1 MDTTDF
7 QITPE
12 FRENIRN
19 QIIGLDAPVTLKD
32 GTQAPLIN
40 LDNSATTPSF
50 KAVFD
55 EVRKQLDYYGSIGRG
70 KGQKSVHSTQIY
82 ENGRERVLRFFGA
95 TPEKYT
101 AFYCTSASDGLNRLA
116 TALITDKSNL
126 VLISR
131 MEHHS
136 NDLPWRHCGTPIYID
151 IDSQGRL
158 KTEDVEHLLRE
169 HAGAVKFVS
178 VTAASNVT
186 GYVNDV
192 HAIAE
197 IAHRYGAQIVVDA
210 TQIVAHRRL
219 SACGNTPE
227 ADLDYIVFSSHK
239 MYAPFGGGAVVGKL
253 SHLQKCLPH
262 FYGGGIVDVVSDWTE
277 TYLSAPERYEVGSPN
292 YVGVVA
298 MLKTMDIL
306 DAYGF
311 DAIEEHEQRLL
322 KYAIDGLRK
331 IPGLKL
337 YADCENI
344 SDRIGVLVFN
354 LEGILHSDVA
364 QQLAEMRGIAVR
376 QGSFCSHPYVCR
388 LLGICDETITECMC
402 RSDFSLPGMVRVS
415 FGIYNDESDVDALLS
430 CLKKISAATQTLRQ
444 S

>member
-1 MDTTDF
+1 MNSSDF
-7 QITPE
+7 QITPD
-12 FRENIRN
+12 FRENIRD
-19 QIIGLDAPVTLKD
+19 QIIGLGAPVTLGD
-32 GTQAPLIN
+32 GSQAPLIN

-50 KAVFD
+50 KAVF
-55 EVRKQLDYYGSIGRG
+55 EAIRSGLDYYGSIGRG
-70 KGQKSVHSTQIY
+70 KGQKSVISTQVY
-82 ENGRERVLRFFGA
+82 ENGRERVLRFLGA
-95 TPEKYT
+95 SPDKYT

-116 TALITDKSNL
+116 SALIKSKSDI

-136 NDLPWRHCGTPIYID
+136 NDLPWRHCGTPIYVD
-151 IDSQGRL
+151 VDAQGRL
-158 KTEDVEHLLRE
+158 KIEDIERLLRE
-169 HAGAVKFVS
+169 HNGTVKFVT

-192 HAIAE
+192 HAIAKTV
-197 IAHRYGAQIVVDA
+197 HKYGAQIVVDG

-219 SACGNTPE
+219 RACGNTPDE
-227 ADLDYIVFSSHK
+227 DLDYIVFSSHK

-253 SHLQKCLPH
+253 AHLQKCLPH

-292 YVGVVA
+292 YFGVVA

-322 KYAIDGLRK
+322 KHALNGLKTIDGVT
-331 IPGLKL
+331 L

-344 SDRIGVLVFN
+344 ADRIGVLVFN
-354 LEGILHSDVA
+354 IDGIPHAEVA
-364 QQLAEMRGIAVR
+364 QRLANMRGIAVR

-388 LLGICDETITECMC
+388 LLGVCDETITECMC
-402 RSDFSLPGMVRVS
+402 RSDFVLPGMVRVS
-415 FGIYNDESDVDALLS
+415 FGIYNDESDIDALLD
-430 CLKKISAATQTLRQ
+430 CVRKIIAEKN
-444 S
+444 

>member
-1 MDTTDF
+1 MTSSDF

-12 FRENIRN
+12 FRENIRD
-19 QIIGLDAPVTLKD
+19 QIIGLDAPVSLGD

-50 KAVFD
+50 KAVF
-55 EVRKQLDYYGSIGRG
+55 EAIRSELDYYGSIGRG
-70 KGQKSVHSTQIY
+70 KGQKSVRSTHIY
-82 ENGRERVLRFFGA
+82 ENGRKRVLRFLGA
-95 TPEKYT
+95 DPDKYT

-116 TALITDKSNL
+116 SALIKSKDDL

-136 NDLPWRHCGTPIYID
+136 NDLPWRHCGTPIYVD
-151 IDSQGRL
+151 VDARGRL
-158 KTEDVEHLLRE
+158 KTEDIERLLKEHG
-169 HAGAVKFVS
+169 GAVKFVTI
-178 VTAASNVT
+178 TAASNVT

-192 HAIAE
+192 HAVAK
-197 IAHRYGAQIVVDA
+197 IAHKYGAQIVVDG
-210 TQIVAHRRL
+210 TQIVAHRRIQ
-219 SACGNTPE
+219 ACGNTPDE
-227 ADLDYIVFSSHK
+227 DLDYIVFSSHK

-292 YVGVVA
+292 YFGVVA
-298 MLKTMDIL
+298 MLKAMDIL

-322 KYAIDGLRK
+322 KYALNGLKAIDGVT
-331 IPGLKL
+331 L

-344 SDRIGVLVFN
+344 TDRIGVLVFN
-354 LEGILHSDVA
+354 IEGVLHSEVA
-364 QQLAEMRGIAVR
+364 QRLADMRGIAVR

-388 LLGICDETITECMC
+388 LLGICDETLTECMC
-402 RSDFSLPGMVRVS
+402 RSDFSLPGMIRVS
-415 FGIYNDESDVDALLS
+415 FGIYNDETDIDALLA
-430 CLKKISAATQTLRQ
+430 CVREIAAERH
-444 S
+444 

>member
-1 MDTTDF
+1 MNTTDF

-12 FRENIRN
+12 FRENIRA
-19 QIIGLDAPVTLKD
+19 QIIGLDTPVTL
-32 GTQAPLIN
+32 GNGSQTPLIN

-55 EVRKQLDYYGSIGRG
+55 EVRRQLELYGSIGRG

-82 ENGRERVLRFFGA
+82 EAGRKRVLRFLGA
-95 TPEKYT
+95 TPDKYT
-101 AFYCTSASDGLNRLA
+101 VFYCTSASDGLNRLA
-116 TALITDKSNL
+116 SALVKDKNDI

-136 NDLPWRHCGTPIYID
+136 NDLPWRHYGTPIYVD
-151 IDSQGRL
+151 VDAQGRL
-158 KTEDVEHLLRE
+158 RIDDIERLLKEHN
-169 HAGAVKFVS
+169 GSVKFVT

-192 HAIAE
+192 HAIAKT
-197 IAHRYGAQIVVDA
+197 AHKYGAQIIVDG

-219 SACGNTPE
+219 RACGNTPDE
-227 ADLDYIVFSSHK
+227 DLDYIVFSSHK

-253 SHLQKCLPH
+253 AHLEKCLPN

-311 DAIEEHEQRLL
+311 DTIEEHEQRLL
-322 KYAIDGLRK
+322 KYAIDGLKK
-331 IPGLKL
+331 IDGIRL

-344 SDRIGVLVFN
+344 ADRIGVLVFN
-354 LEGILHSDVA
+354 VEGLLHAEVA
-364 QQLAEMRGIAVR
+364 QRLADRRAIAVR

-388 LLGICDETITECMC
+388 LLDVCDETITECMC
-402 RSDFSLPGMVRVS
+402 RSDFMLPGMVRVS
-415 FGIYNDESDVDALLS
+415 FGIYTDESDIDALLD
-430 CLKKISAATQTLRQ
+430 CLKTIKA
-444 S
+444 

>member
-1 MDTTDF
+1 MQAFDF

-12 FRENIRN
+12 FRENIRA
-19 QIIGLDAPVTLKD
+19 QIIGLDAPVTLGD
-32 GTQAPLIN
+32 GSQAPLIN

-50 KAVFD
+50 KEVF
-55 EVRKQLDYYGSIGRG
+55 EAIRKGLDYYGSIGRG
-70 KGQKSVHSTQIY
+70 KGQKSVISTQIY
-82 ENGRERVLRFFGA
+82 ESGRERVLRFLNA
-95 TPEKYT
+95 DPEKYT

-116 TALITDKSNL
+116 SALVKNKEDV

-136 NDLPWRHCGTPIYID
+136 NDLPWRHCGTPIYVD
-151 IDSQGRL
+151 VDAQGRL
-158 KTEDVEHLLRE
+158 KIEEIERVLKEYS
-169 HAGAVKFVS
+169 GAVKFVT

-192 HAIAE
+192 HAIAKT
-197 IAHRYGAQIVVDA
+197 AHKYGAQIVVDG

-219 SACGNTPE
+219 SACGNEPDE
-227 ADLDYIVFSSHK
+227 DLDYIVFSSHK

-253 SHLQKCLPH
+253 SHLQKCLPR

-292 YVGVVA
+292 YFGVVA
-298 MLKTMDIL
+298 MIKTMNIL

-311 DAIEEHEQRLL
+311 DALEEHEQRLL
-322 KYAIDGLRK
+322 KYAIDGLKK
-331 IPGLKL
+331 IDGVKL

-344 SDRIGVLVFN
+344 ADRIGVLVFN
-354 LEGILHSDVA
+354 IEGVPHAEVA
-364 QQLAEMRGIAVR
+364 QRLAEMRGIAVR

-388 LLGICDETITECMC
+388 LLGVCDETITECMC
-402 RSDFSLPGMVRVS
+402 RSDFVLPGMVRVS
-415 FGIYNDESDVDALLS
+415 FGIYNDESDIDALIDS
-430 CLKKISAATQTLRQ
+430 VRQIAASR
-444 S
+444 